1 MKNYVWM
8 LGLML
13 CTLTAF
19 TSCDEDDEIGLDL
32 KGRWFG
38 DMDMCYGNEKAIGSE
53 IEFIPYGWGYDKGT
67 GEEVDY
73 YRRGTVIHHFDYHI
87 HNGVI
92 YMDFDDPDLDCSIV
106 DYRLNYNIFK
116 GYIISDN
123 DPLAEPFYFNLR
135 NYDRYWDQYG
145 YGRYYNVKGDKFNT
159 DQTVSGDSIATQ
171 TGEEPRYIRGVNRQ
185 RD

>member
-19 TSCDEDDEIGLDL
+19 TSCDEDEEIGLEL

-38 DMDMCYGNEKAIGSE
+38 DMDMWYDGNEKAIGSE

-73 YRRGTVIHHFDYHI
+73 YRRGTVIHNFDYRI
-87 HNGVI
+87 RDGVI
-92 YMDFDDPDLDCSIV
+92 YMTFDDPDLDCAIV
-106 DYRLNYNIFK
+106 DYRLSYNYFS
-116 GYIISDN
+116 GYIADYFSLEN
-123 DPLAEPFYFNLR
+123 RTHFNLR